1 MAQNGIERTI
11 AEHLFRHYGVK
22 GSLKRLAGQN
32 LNYLVCSENG
42 ERFVTKIVGEDEPD
56 GVSDMEFALL
66 EYARNA
72 GFSLELPSIIKTYN
86 KKYETTIKLTIKRV
100 YRLRLMAYIE
110 GAVLEDICDISSELL
125 KSCGK
130 TLAAFDRALEG
141 FDHPAAHRAGDWEL
155 PRAGRQREKLGSI
168 EDPVLRHRVAWAFDR
183 WAEVQPALHGLPRQ
197 LIHGDANK
205 ENIIVRDERVSGLVD
220 FGDACFNPRVC
231 ELAICLAYLMMDR
244 EDPMDA
250 AGIVVR
256 AYCEELQ
263 LLDQELAVLFQLVCG
278 RLAVSI
284 CMASGRLQE
293 ERDNPNLFVSLE
305 PAAALLEKMHG
316 IGVQR
321 MC

>member
-1 MAQNGIERTI
+1 MTQDGIEQAIT
-11 AEHLFRHYGVK
+11 EHLFRYYGIE

-32 LNYLVCSENG
+32 LNYLVCSKNG
-42 ERFVTKIVGEDEPD
+42 ERFVAKIVGEDEPR

-66 EYARNA
+66 EHARNA

-86 KKYETTIKLTIKRV
+86 KKYQTGIKLPVKGV
-100 YRLRLMAYIE
+100 YRLRLMHYIE
-110 GAVLEDICDISSELL
+110 GTVLENLCDISSELL

-155 PRAGRQREKLGSI
+155 VRAGRQREKLGSI
-168 EDPVLRHRVAWAFDR
+168 EDPVLQHRVAWALDR
-183 WAEVQPALHGLPRQ
+183 WAEVQPALNGLPRQ

-205 ENIIVRDERVSGLVD
+205 ENIIVRDDRVAGLVD

-244 EDPMDA
+244 DDPMDA
-250 AGIVVR
+250 AAIVVR

-263 LLDQELAVLFQLVCG
+263 LLDQELEILFQLVCG

-284 CMASGRLQE
+284 CMASDRLQE
-293 ERDNPNLFVSLE
+293 ERDNPNLFVSLA
-305 PAAALLEKMHG
+305 PAAALLEKMHE
-316 IGVQR
+316 IGVRR